1 MAETTGLVQRLNI
14 VPGIAIACAWIGP
27 TPANTE
33 LFYVLRESGEP
44 PNTGAFLNNMV
55 DALASAMV
63 TRREVVVI
71 HAAND
76 ARIDNLRIE
85 PA

>member
-1 MAETTGLVQRLNI
+1 MPQTAGLVQKLTI
-14 VPGIAIACAWIGP
+14 VPGIATACAWVGP
-27 TPANTE
+27 TPTNVE
-33 LFYVLRESGEP
+33 LFYVLRDSGEP
-44 PNTGAFLNNMV
+44 ANSGAFLNNIV
-55 DALASAMV
+55 DALATAMV

-76 ARIDNLRIE
+76 ARIDNIRID